1 MVVSESPVCVSKTM
15 TGRSGLS
22 TSIQQP
28 PQNKHESYA
37 ILAFKSMSQSVTGTI
52 SALVVDDEQ
61 LAREELSFL
70 LKDFPEVEILQTATN
85 GLEAVKLIERLEPD
99 LVFLDVQM
107 PGLDG
112 LGVIGKVRES
122 GATLPHFILTT
133 AFDQYAVEAFR
144 LEALDYLLKPI
155 EKERLAETVARA
167 KRIIE
172 DKQQA
177 QEKAADAAASAPTV
191 AVKGTVQRT
200 KLLVRANNK
209 NLIVDAQDLIYA
221 TIDDG
226 MITVVTALFEGQSNY
241 RTIEE
246 LQSNLDP
253 NLFWRVHRSF
263 LVNINKIKEVI
274 PWFKS
279 SFQLKM
285 DDKKQTEIPVSRIQT
300 RRLRALLK
308 I

>member
-1 MVVSESPVCVSKTM
+1 
-15 TGRSGLS
+15 
-22 TSIQQP
+22 
-28 PQNKHESYA
+28 
-37 ILAFKSMSQSVTGTI
+37 MSQSVTGTI

-70 LKDFPEVEILQTATN
+70 LRDFPEVEIVQTATN

-112 LGVIGKVRES
+112 LGVIARVRAS
-122 GATLPHFILTT
+122 GAIPPHFILTT

-167 KRIIE
+167 RRIIE

-177 QEKAADAAASAPTV
+177 QENAAEAAESAAPV
-191 AVKGTVQRT
+191 PSKFIVQRS
-200 KLLVRANNK
+200 KLLVRSNNK
-209 NLIVDAQDLIYA
+209 NLIVDAHDLIYA

-226 MITVVTALFEGQSNY
+226 MITVVTAHFEGQSNY

-253 NLFWRVHRSF
+253 NLFWRAHRSF

-300 RRLRALLK
+300 RRLRELLK

>member
-1 MVVSESPVCVSKTM
+1 
-15 TGRSGLS
+15 
-22 TSIQQP
+22 
-28 PQNKHESYA
+28 
-37 ILAFKSMSQSVTGTI
+37 MSQGAESSI
-52 SALVVDDEQ
+52 STLIVDDEE
-61 LAREELSFL
+61 LAREELSYL
-70 LKDFPEVEILQTATN
+70 LKDFAEIEVLQAASN
-85 GLEAVKLIERLEPD
+85 GLEAVRLIQELEPE

-112 LGVIGKVRES
+112 LGVIAKLREK
-122 GATLPHFILTT
+122 GGPLPYFVLTT

-144 LEALDYLLKPI
+144 LQALDYLLKPV
-155 EKERLAETVARA
+155 EKERLADSVDRA
-167 KRIIE
+167 KRALE
-172 DKQQA
+172 ERPSDKLA
-177 QEKAADAAASAPTV
+177 DAPKAA
-191 AVKGTVQRT
+191 VQRS
-200 KLLVRANNK
+200 KLLVRANNR

-221 TIDDG
+221 TIDEG
-226 MITVVTALFEGQSNY
+226 IITVVTSNFEGQSNY

-253 NLFWRVHRSF
+253 ELFWRVHRSF
-263 LVNINKIKEVI
+263 LVNINKIREVI

-300 RRLRALLK
+300 RRLRTLLK

>member
-1 MVVSESPVCVSKTM
+1 
-15 TGRSGLS
+15 
-22 TSIQQP
+22 
-28 PQNKHESYA
+28 
-37 ILAFKSMSQSVTGTI
+37 MSQNAGSTI
-52 SALVVDDEQ
+52 STLVVDDEE
-61 LAREELSFL
+61 LAREELTYL
-70 LKDFPEVEILQTATN
+70 LKDFPEIELLQTASN
-85 GLEAVKLIERLEPD
+85 GLEAVKLIDQIEPE

-112 LGVIGKVRES
+112 LGVIAKLREK
-122 GATLPHFILTT
+122 GGPLPHFILTT

-144 LEALDYLLKPI
+144 LQALDYLLKPV
-155 EKERLAETVARA
+155 EKERLAESVERV
-167 KRIIE
+167 KRFV
-172 DKQQA
+172 DDRPSL
-177 QEKAADAAASAPTV
+177 EKSGESPKPV
-191 AVKGTVQRT
+191 VQRT
-200 KLLVRANNK
+200 KLLVKANNR

-221 TIDDG
+221 TIDEG
-226 MITVVTALFEGQSNY
+226 TITVVTTHFEGQSNY

-253 NLFWRVHRSF
+253 DLFWRVHRSF
-263 LVNINKIKEVI
+263 LVNINKIREVI

-300 RRLRALLK
+300 RRLRTLLK